1 MRKQF
6 TKTISNIFKKNKKTV
21 MLLGDIGVFAF
32 RDLFKKYPKRI
43 YNIGILEQSMISL
56 AAGLSNEGLKPI
68 VHTIAPFIVSRALEQ
83 LKIDFGYNKLSGNFI
98 SIGSSYDYASLGCT
112 HHCPEDINLMY
123 NIPDMQI
130 VVPGTGDEF
139 NRLFNQSYNN
149 NKPTYFRLSD
159 FENEKSF
166 EVNFGK
172 SNYINNNSKIT
183 ILAIGPVLNF
193 LYPVIKKFKVNLIYA
208 TTVRPFDSKILKNI
222 KKNCKSLIII
232 EPFYGG
238 AILNEV
244 VKSINTKNISI
255 ESVSAPFKFLSNYGT
270 KKEHDDNLGFSIKNI
285 SNIIKKILKKND

>member
-6 TKTISNIFKKNKKTV
+6 AKTISEIIKKDKKTI

-83 LKIDFGYNKLSGNFI
+83 LKIDFGYNKLNGNFI

-112 HHCPEDINLMY
+112 HHCPEDVNLMY
-123 NIPDMQI
+123 NIPGMQI
-130 VVPGTGDEF
+130 VVPGSGQEF
-139 NRLFNQSYNN
+139 QKLFNQSYSN

-159 FENEKSF
+159 FENEKNMNVS
-166 EVNFGK
+166 FGK
-172 SNYINNNSKIT
+172 ANFLNNNSKIT
-183 ILAIGPVLNF
+183 ILAVGPVLNF
-193 LYPVIKKFKVNLIYA
+193 LYPVIKEFGVNLIYV
-208 TTVRPFDSKILKNI
+208 TTVRPFDPKIFKNI
-222 KKNCKSLIII
+222 KKNCKSLIIV

-238 AILNEV
+238 AILNEIV
-244 VKSINTKNISI
+244 NSINIKNIYVQSL
-255 ESVSAPFKFLSNYGT
+255 SVPFKFLTNYGT
-270 KKEHDDNLGFSIKNI
+270 KKDHDFNLGFSTKNI
-285 SNIIKKILKKND
+285 RNIIKKILKDD